1 MKTKKVLYNIISEL
15 SFEVVALVCGLILP
29 KLVLE
34 TYGSAYNGVIQT
46 IIQFLGYI
54 SILSLGING
63 PTRVAVYRALA
74 TKDDHKLHGI
84 LRANEVYM
92 RKVGAALVVYMIFLA
107 ACYPYLVRD
116 QFAWWE
122 VASLVVII
130 GVGELV
136 EYVFACS
143 SRILLKAEQKTYIY
157 TTLMIGSKIA
167 STFVAFLLVKRGSGI
182 HTVRMAMVAC
192 FAVTPVL
199 TDVITKRMYHINS
212 RVKPDN
218 SAIEQRGDAIAHALT
233 DMVNDSAPTF
243 LLTLLTNPITISIY
257 SVYSL
262 ILNNMLKIQKAFTSN
277 LEGAFGEFW
286 AKGEKEKFGEKFGTL
301 EYLMFAYLLLIY
313 TTTMSVILPFIKI
326 YTADVTDANYV
337 LPLFAFLFVCSTAA
351 YSLRTPYI
359 IAVQAAGKYRDT
371 RSMVSKEAV
380 INVSVSVVGILLW
393 GLNGVVLGMLTANLY
408 RVIGYAYFCYRK
420 MLNIPMIRFV
430 KRMIWLLV
438 GGAIIIGVQLYVVN
452 YILKI
457 NGWMQWAVSGVI
469 CVCIAGIILLISSF
483 LLYRKDL
490 NNAVHMVVTML
501 SRKNKH

>member
-15 SFEVVALVCGLILP
+15 SFEIVALVCGLILP

-46 IIQFLGYI
+46 IIQFLGYV
-54 SILSLGING
+54 SILSIGING
-63 PTRVAVYRALA
+63 PTRVAVYKALA
-74 TKDDHKLHGI
+74 TKDGHKLNGI

-92 RKVGAALVVYMIFLA
+92 RKVGLALVVYMIFLA

-116 QFAWWE
+116 QFRWWE
-122 VASLVVII
+122 VASLVMII
-130 GVGELV
+130 GIGELV
-136 EYVFACS
+136 EYVFGCS

-157 TTLMIGSKIA
+157 TVLMIGSKIA
-167 STFVAFLLVKRGSGI
+167 STVIAFLLVKRGSGI

-192 FAVTPVL
+192 FAVSPVL

-233 DMVNDSAPTF
+233 DMVNDAAPTF
-243 LLTLLTNPITISIY
+243 LLTLLTNPIMISIY
-257 SVYSL
+257 SVYNL

-286 AKGEKEKFGEKFGTL
+286 AKGEKEKFREKFGTL

-313 TTTMSVILPFIKI
+313 TTTFSVILPFMQI

-337 LPLFAFLFVCSTAA
+337 LPVFALLFVGSTAA

-359 IAVQAAGKYRDT
+359 VAVQAAGKYRDT
-371 RSMVSKEAV
+371 RTMVTKEAV
-380 INVSVSVVGILLW
+380 INVVVSVVGILLW
-393 GLNGVVLGMLTANLY
+393 GLNGVVLGALCANLY

-420 MLNIPMIRFV
+420 LLDISIVQFV
-430 KRMIWLLV
+430 KRLLWLV
-438 GGAIIIGVQLYVVN
+438 ASGAVIIGAQQFLVN
-452 YILKI
+452 HVLEIA
-457 NGWMQWAVSGVI
+457 GWMQWAIAGFSCVCVAGVI
-469 CVCIAGIILLISSF
+469 FLISSVLMYRSELINAF
-483 LLYRKDL
+483 HVLL
-490 NNAVHMVVTML
+490 VML
-501 SRKNKH
+501 SRKKA